1 MVSGTG
7 PNRVRLTGENNY
19 MRLHSEENGPM
30 TTRAS
35 HWRVLLSPSGPGHVL
50 FLKSDVTDDQVRVYS
65 DNIAMTR
72 WLQDEIVGAGEF
84 RDQDLPIISAVFS
97 RVGEASRIWTE
108 IIQSDQEK
116 VSMTWEDF
124 GDPFV
129 TGVAAGSNP
138 ERPLGWSAVFVPA
151 RRAQST
157 LDDRVATG
165 RAFPEQ
171 RGDGSS
177 SSTAGLALSETWIRP

>member
-1 MVSGTG
+1 MARTNDLV
-7 PNRVRLTGENNY
+7 
-19 MRLHSEENGPM
+19 
-30 TTRAS
+30 
-35 HWRVLLSPSGPGHVL
+35 
-50 FLKSDVTDDQVRVYS
+50 
-65 DNIAMTR
+65 
-72 WLQDEIVGAGEF
+72 
-84 RDQDLPIISAVFS
+84 DLPVISAVFS
-97 RVGEASRIWTE
+97 RVGEASRFWTE

-138 ERPLGWSAVFVPA
+138 ERPLGCSAVFVPA
-151 RRAQST
+151 RRTQLT
-157 LDDRVATG
+157 LNNRLATG

-171 RGDGSS
+171 RGGGS

>member
-50 FLKSDVTDDQVRVYS
+50 FLKSDVTDDQVRIYS

-72 WLQDEIVGAGEF
+72 WLQDEILGAGEF
-84 RDQDLPIISAVFS
+84 RDQALLVISAVFS
-97 RVGEASRIWTE
+97 RVGEASSFHAPADPLHVCANVE
-108 IIQSDQEK
+108 AHA
-116 VSMTWEDF
+116 VSVANGC
-124 GDPFV
+124 GDAP
-129 TGVAAGSNP
+129 P
-138 ERPLGWSAVFVPA
+138 LMPRPRYGYPPPGQPL
-151 RRAQST
+151 
-157 LDDRVATG
+157 
-165 RAFPEQ
+165 
-171 RGDGSS
+171 
-177 SSTAGLALSETWIRP
+177 

>member
-1 MVSGTG
+1 M
-7 PNRVRLTGENNY
+7 
-19 MRLHSEENGPM
+19 
-30 TTRAS
+30 
-35 HWRVLLSPSGPGHVL
+35 
-50 FLKSDVTDDQVRVYS
+50 KSDVTDDQVRIYS

-72 WLQDEIVGAGEF
+72 WLQDEILGAGEF
-84 RDQDLPIISAVFS
+84 RDQDLPVISAVFS
-97 RVGEASRIWTE
+97 RAGEASSFWTE

-151 RRAQST
+151 RRAQLT
-157 LDDRVATG
+157 LNDRVATG

>member
-35 HWRVLLSPSGPGHVL
+35 HWRLLLSPSGPGHVL
-50 FLKSDVTDDQVRVYS
+50 FLKSDVTDDQVRIYS
-65 DNIAMTR
+65 DNITMTR
-72 WLQDEIVGAGEF
+72 WLQDEILCAGEF
-84 RDQDLPIISAVFS
+84 RDLDLPVISAVFS
-97 RVGEASRIWTE
+97 RVGEASSSWTE
-108 IIQSDQEK
+108 IIQSDQER
-116 VSMTWEDF
+116 VSMTWEDL
-124 GDPFV
+124 GEPFV
-129 TGVAAGSNP
+129 TGVAVGSNP

-151 RRAQST
+151 RRAQLT
-157 LDDRVATG
+157 LNDRVATG

-171 RGDGSS
+171 RADGSS

>member
-50 FLKSDVTDDQVRVYS
+50 FLKSDVTDDQVRIYS

-84 RDQDLPIISAVFS
+84 RDQDLPVISAVFS
-97 RVGEASRIWTE
+97 RAGEASSSWTE

-124 GDPFV
+124 GDPLCDRC
-129 TGVAAGSNP
+129 GRGQQPKKAAG
-138 ERPLGWSAVFVPA
+138 LV
-151 RRAQST
+151 RR
-157 LDDRVATG
+157 VC
-165 RAFPEQ
+165 
-171 RGDGSS
+171 SS
-177 SSTAGLALSETWIRP
+177 PPGAAHPQ

>member
-35 HWRVLLSPSGPGHVL
+35 HWRVRHVL
-50 FLKSDVTDDQVRVYS
+50 FLKSDVTDDQVRIYS

-72 WLQDEIVGAGEF
+72 WLQDEILGAGEF
-84 RDQDLPIISAVFS
+84 RDLDLPVISAVFS
-97 RVGEASRIWTE
+97 RVGEASSSWTE
-108 IIQSDQEK
+108 IIQSDQER
-116 VSMTWEDF
+116 VSMTWEDL
-124 GDPFV
+124 GEPFV
-129 TGVAAGSNP
+129 TGVAVGSNP

-151 RRAQST
+151 RRAQLT
-157 LDDRVATG
+157 LNDRVATG
-165 RAFPEQ
+165 SAFPEQ
-171 RGDGSS
+171 RADGTS
-177 SSTAGLALSETWIRP
+177 SSTAGRHPLCDSLV

>member
-7 PNRVRLTGENNY
+7 PSRVRLTGENNY

-50 FLKSDVTDDQVRVYS
+50 FLKSDVTDDQVRIYS

-84 RDQDLPIISAVFS
+84 RDLDLPVISAVFS
-97 RVGEASRIWTE
+97 RVGEASRFWTE
-108 IIQSDQEK
+108 IVQSDQEK

-151 RRAQST
+151 RRAQLT
-157 LDDRVATG
+157 LNDRVTTG

-171 RGDGSS
+171 RGDGTN
-177 SSTAGLALSETWIRP
+177 SSTAGLALSETWIRL

>member
-35 HWRVLLSPSGPGHVL
+35 HWRVLLSPGGPGHVL
-50 FLKSDVTDDQVRVYS
+50 FLKSDVTDDQVRIYS

-72 WLQDEIVGAGEF
+72 WLQDEILGAGEF
-84 RDQDLPIISAVFS
+84 RDQDLPVISAVFS
-97 RVGEASRIWTE
+97 RVGEASSLWTE

-116 VSMTWEDF
+116 VSTTWEDL
-124 GDPFV
+124 GEPFV
-129 TGVAAGSNP
+129 TGVAAGSNL

-151 RRAQST
+151 RRAQLT
-157 LDDRVATG
+157 LNDRTARG
-165 RAFPEQ
+165 GAFPEQ
-171 RGDGSS
+171 RADGNF
-177 SSTAGLALSETWIRP
+177 R